1 VIRTNTSFSI
11 LIPVRPHSIE
21 IDADAS
27 PSGYVAWYNHSNK
40 NRNIRLLRPAI
51 KNEKYGVQR
60 MEMLAVYFALADN
73 LKDIRKAV
81 KRSRKSRRVVI
92 CVRSYS
98 KSTIDQLLGLCAIRD
113 LLMQKIY
120 HAIAKLLSRIRCT
133 ITFDHLGRTYNIAGL
148 LIEQKRRKERESQ
161 LIMESNRELY
171 EPPAIVPIT
180 PALPV

>member
-1 VIRTNTSFSI
+1 VICTNTSFSI
-11 LIPVRPHSIE
+11 IVSVRPHCIE

-40 NRNIRLLRPAI
+40 NKKIRPLRPAVR
-51 KNEKYGVQR
+51 NERYGVQR

-73 LKDIRKAV
+73 LRDIRKAV
-81 KRSRKSRRVVI
+81 RRSRKSRRVMI
-92 CVRSYS
+92 CVRSDS

-120 HAIAKLLSRIRCT
+120 NAIAKLLSRIRCT

-161 LIMESNRELY
+161 LMMEANSGLY
-171 EPPAIVPIT
+171 EPPAIVALA
-180 PALPV
+180 PALSA